1 MERHHAPRTNG
12 ETWTYIKDRA
22 RHMRAEPTPAED
34 RMWNA
39 VRARRRGY
47 KFRRQHP
54 IGSYLA
60 DLCCPRA
67 GLVIELDG
75 SIHETQQDEDAV
87 RQEFI
92 EGREYLVLRF
102 TNDAVVN
109 RLPEVLKVIDAVLN
123 NGAA

>member
-1 MERHHAPRTNG
+1 MRT
-12 ETWTYIKDRA
+12 
-22 RHMRAEPTPAED
+22 EPTPAED

-60 DLCCPRA
+60 DLRCPKA
-67 GLVIELDG
+67 ALVIELDG
-75 SIHETQQDEDAV
+75 PIHENQQDEDAV
-87 RQEFI
+87 RQGCI
-92 EGREYLVLRF
+92 EGRKYQVLRF
-102 TNDAVVN
+102 TNDAVMN
-109 RLPEVLKVIDAVLN
+109 RLPDVLKAIDAVLN